1 MTAAAVVPEFSP
13 SQLAEF
19 LRTHRD
25 AILEKWRAAVADRPA
40 SQGLSLEALIDH
52 IPNLLDA
59 IADTGEEHLVD
70 SRARLDT
77 ETAEQHALTRL
88 GEGLDL
94 SQVVIEL
101 AVLRDCILEVWDQK
115 RAPGAAR
122 PEVRFLN
129 RSVDRAIAAS
139 IDRYTQA
146 RDRTLKALDRISAA
160 ALETRRLDDL
170 LQRLLE
176 VMVETTA
183 AVDVGAIFLREG
195 DELVLRAAVGLE
207 GERRGQPPLHIGEGF
222 VGMVAAEGRSRSAS
236 RGQLPPEP
244 AGSLM
249 PPDLSCAYG
258 VPLVHEAALVGVAL
272 IGSQS
277 APEFSEQDRR
287 LFQAM
292 VARATSGIVQHL
304 LQETAETRAAELGAV
319 IESIPDAVLV
329 GDASGF
335 RHANA
340 AALTLLGARSIEELN
355 RRLNGPDEQIEIRQ
369 AATGEV
375 LPRERRPFLRALRG
389 ETVKEEVV
397 FRTTRTG
404 RELVLRLAAAPVRL
418 GNRVAGAVIVGT
430 DVTGQK
436 RAAQEAQRVSDEAQQ
451 AVADRDHILA
461 VVSHEL
467 RNPLNTVGMAAAI
480 LKDMVPVPE
489 MGRKSIASILR
500 ATQRMNRMI
509 QDLLD
514 VSVIQGGG
522 LAIDPRPLDVRP
534 VVEEAVEACEA
545 EAAERGLTIA
555 VQIDAG
561 LPLVRAD
568 RDRLFQ
574 ALANLVGNA
583 LKVTTQGGIVIGA
596 HSRSEREVVLSV
608 RDTGPGIP
616 EDQQG
621 RLFEPYWRGQS
632 TYKGAGLGLAITRG
646 VVEAHGGRIWLE
658 STPGAGTTFY
668 FTVPKA

>member
-1 MTAAAVVPEFSP
+1 MLTSAATVPDFSP

-19 LRTHRD
+19 LRSHRN
-25 AILEKWRAAVADRPA
+25 AILEKWRAAVSDRPA
-40 SQGLSLEALIDH
+40 SQGLTLEVLIDH

-59 IADTGEEHLVD
+59 IAETGEAHLVD
-70 SRARLDT
+70 SRSRLDT
-77 ETAEQHALTRL
+77 ATAEQHALARL

-101 AVLRDCILEVWDQK
+101 AVLRDCILEVWDQE

-160 ALETRRLDDL
+160 SLETRRLDDL

-207 GERRGQPPLHIGEGF
+207 GERRGQPPIRIGEGF
-222 VGMVAAEGRSRSAS
+222 VGLVAAEGRSRSAT
-236 RGQLPPEP
+236 RAQLKTE
-244 AGSLM
+244 AGGLL

-258 VPLVHEAALVGVAL
+258 VPLLHEAALVGVAL

-277 APEFSEQDRR
+277 APEFSDQDRR

-292 VARATSGIVQHL
+292 VARATWGIVQHL
-304 LQETAETRAAELGAV
+304 LQETAETRAAELAAV

-329 GDASGF
+329 GDAAGF
-335 RHANA
+335 RHANN
-340 AALTLLGARSIEELN
+340 AALTVLGARSVEELN
-355 RRLNGPDEQIEIRQ
+355 QRLNGEDIEVRQ
-369 AATGEV
+369 PGTGALV
-375 LPRERRPFLRALRG
+375 PREQRPFTRALRG
-389 ETVKEEVV
+389 ETVNEEISI
-397 FRTTRTG
+397 RNPG
-404 RELVLRLAAAPVRL
+404 AAGDLVLRVAAAPVRL
-418 GNRVAGAVIVGT
+418 GKRVAGAVIVGT

-436 RAAQEAQRVSDEAQQ
+436 RSAQERQLIFEQAQQ

-467 RNPLNTVGMAAAI
+467 RNPLNTVSMAATI
-480 LKDMVPVPE
+480 LRDMVPVPE
-489 MGRKSIASILR
+489 TGQKSIASILR
-500 ATQRMNRMI
+500 AVARMGRMI

-514 VSVIQGGG
+514 VSVIQMGR
-522 LAIDPRPLDVRP
+522 LAIDPRPFDVRP
-534 VVEEAVEACEA
+534 VIEEAVEAFA
-545 EAAERGLTIA
+545 SEAAERALTID
-555 VQIDAG
+555 VHIEVG
-561 LPLVRAD
+561 LPRVRSD

-583 LKVTTQGGIVIGA
+583 LKATTQGGIVIGA
-596 HSRSEREVVLSV
+596 RSLDERDVVLWV
-608 RDTGPGIP
+608 RDTGPGIA
-616 EDQQG
+616 EEQQG

-646 VVEAHGGRIWLE
+646 IVEAHGGRIWLE
-658 STPGAGTTFY
+658 SKPGDGTTFF